1 MMISAERTWAMSV
14 DIEALLNGFSATV
27 GRDAM
32 ADAEFGEAFRQMMA
46 ALVRFDYVVVFAYRG
61 KERPIDLYSTFDPD
75 EHVVFVTLYQAG
87 PYLLDP
93 FYHTARERRAG
104 LFRMRELAP
113 DRFFSSEY
121 YRSYYV
127 QTGLA
132 EETGFFVTL
141 DDDIT
146 VVLSLMRREK
156 TGSFPAAEIAL
167 LRKSEALVACLV
179 KHVWPNLGG
188 RFDAQRDAGPRTGRK
203 KRTADTSQQ
212 RADTVWRDLKL
223 TGRETA
229 IVDLVLQGHSSES
242 IGLKLNISTGTV
254 KVHRRNVYRKLG
266 ISSQTQLLSIY
277 LGAVGRIWSDS
288 A

>member
-1 MMISAERTWAMSV
+1 MSV
-14 DIEALLNGFSATV
+14 DLEMLLNGFRATV
-27 GRDAM
+27 GRETMEDA
-32 ADAEFGEAFRQMMA
+32 AFGEAFRQMMT
-46 ALVRFDYVVVFAYRG
+46 ALVRFDYVVIFAYRG
-61 KERPIDLYSTFDPD
+61 KERPIDLYSTFDPE
-75 EHVVFVTLYQAG
+75 EHIVFVSMYQVG

-93 FYHTARERRAG
+93 FYQTARERRAG
-104 LFRMRELAP
+104 VFRMRELAP

-132 EETGFFVTL
+132 EEIGFFITL

-156 TGSFPAAEIAL
+156 TGPFPAAEFAL
-167 LRKSEALVACLV
+167 LRKSEALIASLV
-179 KHVWPNLGG
+179 RHFWSHLGV
-188 RFDAQRDAGPRTGRK
+188 RFDLQRDAGQRKGKRRSSTG
-203 KRTADTSQQ
+203 AASQ
-212 RADTVWRDLKL
+212 RADAVWNDLKL
-223 TGRETA
+223 TSRETA

-242 IGLKLNISTGTV
+242 IGLRLNISTGTV

-277 LGAVGRIWSDS
+277 LSAIGRD
-288 A
+288 